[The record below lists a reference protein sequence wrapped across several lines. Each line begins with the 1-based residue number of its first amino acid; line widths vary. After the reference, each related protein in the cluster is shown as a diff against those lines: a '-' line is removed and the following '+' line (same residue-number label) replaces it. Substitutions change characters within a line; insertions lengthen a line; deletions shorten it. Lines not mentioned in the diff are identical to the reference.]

1 MATDIQLKT
10 HIRLGVVPTHLRFVG
25 CLVPD
30 DAGRYP
36 RDEHGEIRIVAG
48 MRELC
53 AASRVPLNC
62 VQISVFPGCDEGDL
76 DEMISKLRGLG
87 LDVDLIMMLGGVNPM
102 NPADEDAVVGQL
114 LPGMK
119 AAVKH
124 GIGTVSSTSIE
135 GWMFPGEAERTGKA
149 FDEAVEQNV
158 KVHLRVIG
166 EAGIT
171 GSSVGGWHIEFL
183 RPGEFQTFTNID
195 RGRAFVQAA
204 NAALGKKFFKL
215 IIDAAHCGNSGLS
228 IDHNIATIRSL
239 GESDELGAFHATPP
253 TTRGC
258 LSTDDGWIGAL
269 LAAAAATGRLEKV
282 YVEMFHH
289 EDDALQPLRDLEPG
303 FGIDTRDGRSYT
315 ETMADGLADIAR
327 RLNNLHT
334 RGILKTRSPS

>member
-1 MATDIQLKT
+1 MSEKIVIKPSIQ
-10 HIRLGVVPTHLRFVG
+10 LGVVPTHLRFVG

-36 RDEHGEIRIVAG
+36 RDESGEIRIVAG

-53 AASRVPLNC
+53 AASHVTMNC
-62 VQISVFPGCDEGDL
+62 VQISVFPGCDDGDL
-76 DEMISKLRGLG
+76 DEMINKLRELG

-102 NPADEDAVVGQL
+102 NPADEDAVIGQL

-135 GWMFPGEAERTGKA
+135 GWMFPGETERTGKA
-149 FDEAVEQNV
+149 FDQAVAQNV
-158 KVHLRVIG
+158 KVHLRVIE
-166 EAGIT
+166 EAGLI
-171 GSSVGGWHIEFL
+171 GSSVQSWHIEFL

-195 RGRAFVQAA
+195 RGRAYVQAA

-215 IIDAAHCGNSGLS
+215 IVDAAHCGNSGLS
-228 IDHNIATIRSL
+228 IDHNIATIRRL
-239 GESDELGAFHATPP
+239 GENDELGAFHATPP

-258 LSTDDGWIGAL
+258 LSTDNGWIGAL
-269 LAAAAATGRLEKV
+269 LAAAAATGKLEKV

-303 FGIDTRDGRSYT
+303 FGVDTRDGRSYT
-315 ETMADGLADIAR
+315 ETMADGLADIAH
-327 RLNNLHT
+327 RLNNFLA
-334 RGILKTRSPS
+334 RGILKH

>member
-1 MATDIQLKT
+1 MSEKIHLKPAV
-10 HIRLGVVPTHLRFVG
+10 RLGVVPTHLRFVG

-30 DAGRYP
+30 EAGRYP
-36 RDEHGEIRIVAG
+36 RDESGEIRIITG

-53 AASRVPLNC
+53 ATSRVTLNC
-62 VQISVFPGCDEGDL
+62 VQISVFPGCDDGDL
-76 DEMISKLRGLG
+76 DEMITQLRALG

-102 NPADEDAVVGQL
+102 NPADEDPVVGQL
-114 LPGMK
+114 LPGLK

-135 GWMFPGEAERTGKA
+135 GWMFPGETERTGKA
-149 FDEAVEQNV
+149 FDEAVAQNV
-158 KVHLRVIG
+158 KVHLRVI
-166 EAGIT
+166 EQAGLL
-171 GSSVGGWHIEFL
+171 GSSVESWHIEFL

-228 IDHNIATIRSL
+228 IDHNIATIRQL
-239 GESDELGAFHATPP
+239 GENGELGAFHATPP

-258 LSTDDGWIGAL
+258 LTTDDGWIGAL
-269 LAAAAATGRLEKV
+269 LAAAAATGRLDKV

-327 RLNNLHT
+327 RLNNLQA
-334 RGILKTRSPS
+334 RGILKA

>member
-1 MATDIQLKT
+1 MSSADITLKT
-10 HIRLGVVPTHLRFVG
+10 RIRLGVVPTHLRFVG

-30 DAGRYP
+30 EAGRYP
-36 RDEHGEIRIVAG
+36 RDESGEIRIVAG

-53 AASRVPLNC
+53 DASRVPLNC
-62 VQISVFPGCDEGDL
+62 VQISVFPGCDDGDL
-76 DEMISKLRGLG
+76 DEMITKLRALG

-102 NPADEDAVVGQL
+102 NPDDEDAVVGQL

-135 GWMFPGEAERTGKA
+135 GWMFPGETERSGKA
-149 FDEAVEQNV
+149 FDEAVAQNV
-158 KVHLRVIG
+158 KVHLRVIE
-166 EAGIT
+166 EAGLLE
-171 GSSVGGWHIEFL
+171 SSVGSWHIEFL

-204 NAALGKKFFKL
+204 NAALGNKFFKL
-215 IIDAAHCGNSGLS
+215 IVDAAHCGNSGLN

-239 GESDELGAFHATPP
+239 GEADELGAFHATPP

-258 LSTDDGWIGAL
+258 LSTDNGWIGAL
-269 LAAAAATGRLEKV
+269 LAAAAATAKLEKV

-303 FGIDTRDGRSYT
+303 FGVDTRDGRSYT

-327 RLNNLHT
+327 RLNNLRA
-334 RGILKTRSPS
+334 RGILKD

>member
-1 MATDIQLKT
+1 
-10 HIRLGVVPTHLRFVG
+10 
-25 CLVPD
+25 
-30 DAGRYP
+30 
-36 RDEHGEIRIVAG
+36 
-48 MRELC
+48 
-53 AASRVPLNC
+53 
-62 VQISVFPGCDEGDL
+62 
-76 DEMISKLRGLG
+76 
-87 LDVDLIMMLGGVNPM
+87 MMLGGVNPM

-135 GWMFPGEAERTGKA
+135 GWMFPGETERSGKA
-149 FDEAVEQNV
+149 FDEAVAQNV
-158 KVHLRVIG
+158 KVHLRVIK
-166 EAGIT
+166 EAGLS
-171 GSSVGGWHIEFL
+171 GSSVHSWHIEFL

-204 NAALGKKFFKL
+204 NAALGEKFFKL
-215 IIDAAHCGNSGLS
+215 IIDAAHCGNSGLG
-228 IDHNIATIRSL
+228 IDHNIATIRQL
-239 GESDELGAFHATPP
+239 GEHGELGAFHATPP

-258 LSTDDGWIGAL
+258 LTTDDGWIGAL
-269 LAAAAATGRLEKV
+269 LTAAAATGRLEKV

-327 RLNNLHT
+327 RLNNLQA
-334 RGILKTRSPS
+334 RGILKS

>member
-1 MATDIQLKT
+1 MFFMSDKIHLKT
-10 HIRLGVVPTHLRFVG
+10 RVRLGVVPTHLRFVG

-36 RDEHGEIRIVAG
+36 RDESGEIKIVAG

-53 AASRVPLNC
+53 VASRVPLGC
-62 VQISVFPGCDEGDL
+62 VQISVFPGCHEGDL
-76 DEMISKLRGLG
+76 DEMITELRALG

-135 GWMFPGEAERTGKA
+135 GWMFPGETERAGMA
-149 FDEAVEQNV
+149 FDEAVAQNV
-158 KVHLRVIG
+158 KVHRRVID
-166 EAGIT
+166 EARLL
-171 GSSVGGWHIEFL
+171 GSSVQSWHIEFL

-204 NAALGKKFFKL
+204 NAALGNKFFKL
-215 IIDAAHCGNSGLS
+215 IVDAAHCGNSGLS
-228 IDHNIATIRSL
+228 IDHNSATIRSL
-239 GESDELGAFHATPP
+239 GASDELGAFHATPP

-258 LSTDDGWIGAL
+258 LSTDNGWIGAL
-269 LAAAAATGRLEKV
+269 LAAAASTGKLQKV

-289 EDDALQPLRDLEPG
+289 QDAALQPLRDLEPG
-303 FGIDTRDGRSYT
+303 FGIDTRDGRSYV

-327 RLNNLHT
+327 RLNNLRT
-334 RGILKTRSPS
+334 RGILTD

>member
-1 MATDIQLKT
+1 MSGQIDLKP
-10 HIRLGVVPTHLRFVG
+10 IIGLGVVPTHLRFVG

-30 DAGRYP
+30 EAGRYP
-36 RDEHGEIRIVAG
+36 REESGEIKIVAG

-53 AASRVPLNC
+53 AASRVRLNC
-62 VQISVFPGCDEGDL
+62 VQISVFPGCDDGDI
-76 DEMISKLRGLG
+76 DEMISELRALG

-114 LPGMK
+114 LPGME

-135 GWMFPGEAERTGKA
+135 GWMFPGETERTGKA
-149 FDEAVEQNV
+149 FDEAVSQNV
-158 KVHLRVIG
+158 KVHRRVIE
-166 EAGIT
+166 EAGLL
-171 GSSVGGWHIEFL
+171 GSGVQSWHIEFL

-228 IDHNIATIRSL
+228 IGRNIAAIRSL
-239 GESDELGAFHATPP
+239 GEADELGAFHATPP

-269 LAAAAATGRLEKV
+269 LTAAAATGKLKKV

-289 EDDALQPLRDLEPG
+289 EDAALQPLRDLEPG
-303 FGIDTRDGRSYT
+303 FGIDTRDGRSYV
-315 ETMADGLADIAR
+315 ETMADGLVDVAR
-327 RLNNLHT
+327 RLNNLHA
-334 RGILKTRSPS
+334 RGLLKG